1 MTRGEADA
9 DEPSVGELFLL
20 RVRQQVVVLREQE
33 PRVRR
38 DEDDSVHK
46 LRIAV
51 RRLRSALATYRPV
64 LAPGATDSLRAEL
77 RWLGVEL
84 SAARDAEVMRARLDD
99 LVREQPAEL
108 VMGPVARRIDTEM
121 SAEYQAGRERALGS
135 LDSPRYAELLD
146 ALDAL
151 VAAPP
156 FDERAARTAH
166 DEIPLLLARDLRR
179 VERRAEAAAGTTEQS
194 RRNEALHETR
204 KAAKRLRY
212 AAESAAP
219 AFGRR
224 AEKLA
229 KRAKQVQDV
238 LGEHQDT
245 VVARSTL
252 RELGAK
258 AYLEHENGFTFGLLH
273 AREEARA
280 EKLVADCT
288 ELVAVLPSRRQVKRW
303 SKR

>member
-20 RVRQQVVVLREQE
+20 RVRQQIDVLREQE

-64 LAPGATDSLRAEL
+64 LAPGATDALSAEL

-99 LVREQPAEL
+99 LVHEQPVEL
-108 VMGPVARRIDTEM
+108 VMGPVAKRIATEM
-121 SAEYQAGRERALGS
+121 STEYQAGRERALGS

-151 VAAPP
+151 AAAPP

-166 DEIPLLLARDLRR
+166 DEIPRLLARDLRR
-179 VERRAEAAAGTTEQS
+179 VERRAEAAAQVDDPG

-212 AAESAAP
+212 AAESAVP

-229 KRAKQVQDV
+229 KRAKRVQDV

-252 RELGAK
+252 REIGAK

-273 AREEARA
+273 AREAARA
-280 EKLVADCT
+280 EKLVADYT
-288 ELVAVLPSRRQVKRW
+288 EVVALLPSRRRVRRW

>member
-51 RRLRSALATYRPV
+51 RRLRSALATYRPA
-64 LAPGATDSLRAEL
+64 LAPGATDALGAEL

-84 SAARDAEVMRARLDD
+84 SAARDAEVMRARLAD
-99 LVREQPAEL
+99 LVHEQPVEL
-108 VMGPVARRIDTEM
+108 VMGPVAKRIDAEM
-121 SAEYQAGRERALGS
+121 SAEYRAGRERALGS

-151 VAAPP
+151 A
-156 FDERAARTAH
+156 AARA
-166 DEIPLLLARDLRR
+166 DDP
-179 VERRAEAAAGTTEQS
+179 G

-212 AAESAAP
+212 AAESAVP

-229 KRAKQVQDV
+229 RRAKREQDE

-245 VVARSTL
+245 LVERSTL
-252 RELGAK
+252 RDVDAK
-258 AYLEHENGFTFGLLH
+258 AFL
-273 AREEARA
+273 
-280 EKLVADCT
+280 
-288 ELVAVLPSRRQVKRW
+288 
-303 SKR
+303 

>member
-1 MTRGEADA
+1 MTRDEEDA

-64 LAPGATDSLRAEL
+64 LAPGATDALSAEL

-99 LVREQPAEL
+99 LVREQPVEL
-108 VMGPVARRIDTEM
+108 VMGPVAKRIDTEM
-121 SAEYQAGRERALGS
+121 STQYQVGRERALGS

-156 FDERAARTAH
+156 FDERAARTAL
-166 DEIPLLLARDLRR
+166 DEIPRLLARDLRR
-179 VERRAEAAAGTTEQS
+179 VERRAEAAARVDDPAGGT
-194 RRNEALHETR
+194 RLFTR
-204 KAAKRLRY
+204 
-212 AAESAAP
+212 P
-219 AFGRR
+219 ARPP
-224 AEKLA
+224 
-229 KRAKQVQDV
+229 
-238 LGEHQDT
+238 
-245 VVARSTL
+245 S
-252 RELGAK
+252 
-258 AYLEHENGFTFGLLH
+258 
-273 AREEARA
+273 
-280 EKLVADCT
+280 DCGT
-288 ELVAVLPSRRQVKRW
+288 PQ
-303 SKR
+303 

>member
-51 RRLRSALATYRPV
+51 RRLRSALATYRPA
-64 LAPGATDSLRAEL
+64 LAPGATDALSAEL

-99 LVREQPAEL
+99 LVREQPVEL
-108 VMGPVARRIDTEM
+108 VMGPVAKRIDTEM
-121 SAEYQAGRERALGS
+121 STQYQVGRERALGS

-156 FDERAARTAH
+156 FDERAARTAL
-166 DEIPLLLARDLRR
+166 DEIPRLLARDLRR
-179 VERRAEAAAGTTEQS
+179 VERRAEAAVRVDDPG

-212 AAESAAP
+212 AAESAVP
-219 AFGRR
+219 VFGHR

-280 EKLVADCT
+280 EKLVADYA
-288 ELVAVLPSRRQVKRW
+288 EVVAVLPSHLRVRRW